1 MSITLFPV
9 LWLIVEWKFCLRI
22 TIFLPTSGPLL
33 ELKYLHWFSLCL
45 SRPLIL
51 KFNIASDVTYIAHKI
66 SLFQQL
72 IPLIVAAG
80 LWKQRTLKQGV
91 HLIKCVWKR
100 TLFDKGILRL
110 RHYLRHH
117 HQRIISPK
125 GCVFL
130 CLECNGYFGIRDW
143 QTLPLLILHWNLDH
157 LYYHGPCILRG
168 EMSVMTTFQDCLIPN
183 RTCLVIIINK
193 QCWSHWSSCLGH

>member
-1 MSITLFPV
+1 MGVFSETFLRGKQIFHLIMFSILSMSITLFPV

-110 RHYLRHH
+110 RHYFRHH

-125 GCVFL
+125 GVCFL
-130 CLECNGYFGIRDW
+130 MFGMQW
-143 QTLPLLILHWNLDH
+143 LLRYQRLADI
-157 LYYHGPCILRG
+157 
-168 EMSVMTTFQDCLIPN
+168 TTFNPSL
-183 RTCLVIIINK
+183 
-193 QCWSHWSSCLGH
+193 

>member
-1 MSITLFPV
+1 MGVFSETFLRGKQIFHLIMFSILSMSITLFPV
-9 LWLIVEWKFCLRI
+9 LWLIVEWKFCLRK

-110 RHYLRHH
+110 RHYFRHH

-130 CLECNGYFGIRDW
+130 CLECNGYLGIRDW
-143 QTLPLLILHWNLDH
+143 QTLPLLILHCNLDH
-157 LYYHGPCILRG
+157 TWYLSFFLH
-168 EMSVMTTFQDCLIPN
+168 E
-183 RTCLVIIINK
+183 
-193 QCWSHWSSCLGH
+193 